1 MAYVFEAAG
10 RRHNVTPSK
19 GANGV
24 ALEIDGESYS
34 TDLSP
39 LSDGEHTVTLN
50 GETRRVWVATK
61 GDTVFVQLDGEVWTV
76 QQVDASSAAAGEGE
90 AANVAKAPMPGTV
103 VSIAVSPDESVS
115 KGQTLM
121 VIESMKLQS
130 AVAAWRDGAVAEVHL
145 KEGDT
150 FERDAP
156 LVTLAPAESG

>member
-24 ALEIDGESYS
+24 ALEIDGESHS
-34 TDLSP
+34 IGLSP
-39 LSDGEHTVTLN
+39 LSDGEYTVVVN
-50 GETRRVWVATK
+50 GVARRAWVAAR
-61 GDTVFVQLDGEVWTV
+61 GDAVFVQVDGEVWTARR
-76 QQVDASSAAAGEGE
+76 VDGSSAGASEGD

-103 VSIAVSPDESVS
+103 VSVAVAPDEHVT

-130 AVAAWRDGAVAEVHL
+130 AVAAWCDGAVAEVHL
-145 KEGDT
+145 REGDT

-156 LVTLAPAESG
+156 LVSLVPAEQ